1 MRILGEIR
9 ALERAGWQV
18 VVTTYHNGR
27 DIEGLDV
34 RRIINIPWYT
44 KLEAGPSW
52 HKFDLDV
59 LLLLLTLRTL
69 LRDKPSLI
77 HGHLHEGALIG
88 GLARMLTFRRTP
100 LVFDVQGSL
109 TGELDTFGFFRKAP
123 WLRRVFRAV
132 EKTVSRMADCFVC
145 SSESNAEFMRG
156 PMGRPAERVL
166 TVVDGVHTD
175 FFKVSGEDEAA
186 FKKALGL
193 EGESRI
199 VTFTGA
205 LLPGKGIDNF
215 LAAMPLV
222 LQRVPDA
229 FFLIVGYPV
238 EAARAE
244 VERLGLS
251 GRTRFTGRVDYFE
264 LPRYLSVA
272 HVAVDPKEDVAGE
285 ASGKIINYM
294 GAGLPVVCFDSLN
307 NRNFLAGGG
316 SFAESG
322 SVASLADRIVR
333 LLQNPE
339 EGRRFGEMNRRRVE
353 EVFSW
358 DGSIKKVVGA
368 YEGLLK
374 QGHP

>member
-9 ALERAGWQV
+9 ALERAGWRV
-18 VVTTYHNGR
+18 VATTYHNGR
-27 DIEGLDV
+27 DIDGLDV
-34 RRIINIPWYT
+34 RRIVNIPWYT

-52 HKFDLDV
+52 HKFYLDF
-59 LLLLLTLRTL
+59 LLLLLTLRTC
-69 LRDKPSLI
+69 LRERPALI

-88 GLARMLTFRRTP
+88 GLVRMLTFRRTP
-100 LVFDVQGSL
+100 VVFDVQGSL
-109 TGELDTFGFFRKAP
+109 TGELETFRFFKKAP
-123 WLRRVFRAV
+123 WLRKVFWAA
-132 EKTVSRMADCFVC
+132 EKAVSRMADCFVC

-156 PMGRPAERVL
+156 PMGRPAEQVL
-166 TVVDGVHTD
+166 TVVDGVHAD
-175 FFKVSGEDEAA
+175 FFKVSGADEMA
-186 FKKALGL
+186 FKKKLGL
-193 EGESRI
+193 EGEQRV

-222 LQRVPDA
+222 LKRIPEA

-251 GRTRFTGRVDYFE
+251 GRTLFTGRVDYFE

-272 HVAVDPKEDVAGE
+272 QVAVDPKEDVAGE

-294 GAGLPVVCFDSLN
+294 GAGLPVVCFDSVN
-307 NRNFLAGGG
+307 NRNFLADGG
-316 SFAESG
+316 SFAENG
-322 SVASLADRIVR
+322 SVAGLADKIVR
-333 LLQNPE
+333 LLQDPA
-339 EGRRFGEMNRRRVE
+339 EGRRLGEMNRRRVE

-358 DGSIKKVVGA
+358 DGSIRKVIAA

-374 QGHP
+374 ERQA